1 MPQDINEFND
11 DDAPAIDPDKVT
23 TTFELGGKTYM
34 ATMPKQTPWLDAYKI
49 WGDME
54 KAAAAAKRLQDPT
67 AAALSVHERAR
78 LQGLVDANPH
88 IWRIIEVFVTG
99 WTDEQTGRPH
109 GGFFLWCVSPEDYA
123 EIIAL
128 PHDRDSNVDWTD
140 IWQVALDLLL
150 HFEEPMVAAAE
161 ESGLTIE
168 RVENRTT
175 RRRATTASKK
185 PASKATTKTKATDP
199 KPVPKIVRK

>member
-1 MPQDINEFND
+1 MPQDINSFAD

-23 TTFELGGKTYM
+23 TTFELGGKTYN
-34 ATMPKQTPWLDAYKI
+34 AVMPKQTPWLDAYKL

-54 KAAAAAKRLQDPT
+54 AAAAAQKRLAEPSAT
-67 AAALSVHERAR
+67 ALSVHERAR
-78 LQGLVDANPH
+78 LQALVDNNPH

-109 GGFFLWCVSPEDYA
+109 GGFFLWCVSPEDYQ

-128 PHDRDSNVDWTD
+128 PHDRHSRVDWTD

-150 HFEEPMVAAAE
+150 YFEEPMVKLAE
-161 ESGLTIE
+161 ESGLNVT
-168 RVENRTT
+168 RVESRSV
-175 RRRATTASKK
+175 RRRASTTKAAPAK
-185 PASKATTKTKATDP
+185 PAKRAKAANP
-199 KPVPKIVRK
+199 KPVAKR

>member
-1 MPQDINEFND
+1 VPQDISQFTD
-11 DDAPAIDPDKVT
+11 DDAPAVDPDKTT
-23 TTFELGGKTYM
+23 TTFELGGKTYT
-34 ATMPKQTPWLDAYKI
+34 ARMPKQTPWLDAYKL

-54 KAAAAAKRLQDPT
+54 AAAAAAKRLAEPS

-99 WTDEQTGRPH
+99 WVDEHTGRPH

-128 PHDRDSNVDWTD
+128 PHSRESRVDWTD

-150 HFEEPMVAAAE
+150 EFEEPMVRLAE
-161 ESGLTIE
+161 ESGLNIT
-168 RVENRTT
+168 RVENSGT
-175 RRRATTASKK
+175 RRAGGKKTAPVVRK
-185 PASKATTKTKATDP
+185 AKATNP
-199 KPVPKIVRK
+199 KPVQKK